1 MMYVIDEASI
11 VPDIIFEVAQGAMS
25 TPGAKTIMTG
35 NPNRPDGYFYRS
47 HMPDSGYRRFKV
59 GCEESS
65 RVDPKF
71 VADMAA
77 QYGVD
82 SNVYRIRVAG
92 EFPTQEEDTL
102 ISLNLIEEAVERFKA
117 QYALEQRIIEDGD
130 TLKVAPK
137 RLGRPPI
144 TGPLTGKPRSKTWPT
159 VWGIDVARYGPDR
172 TVLCERRGPVVPTI
186 ISWQKLSNMEVAGRI
201 VRLWENSDDE
211 DKPESIFI
219 DSLGVGSGV
228 LDRLLE
234 QDLPAVGVNVTELPG
249 VAGEGWKLRDELW
262 LRARDYFLL
271 KDACLLDHPE
281 LIKDLST
288 VTYKFGS
295 EGKYRIVSKEVFRR
309 TLKRSP
315 DFGDAFTLTFADGPV
330 SLISPISTKKGS
342 SNWGR
347 MAKIDTSWVA

>member
-1 MMYVIDEASI
+1 
-11 VPDIIFEVAQGAMS
+11 
-25 TPGAKTIMTG
+25 
-35 NPNRPDGYFYRS
+35 
-47 HMPDSGYRRFKV
+47 
-59 GCEESS
+59 
-65 RVDPKF
+65 
-71 VADMAA
+71 
-77 QYGVD
+77 
-82 SNVYRIRVAG
+82 
-92 EFPTQEEDTL
+92 
-102 ISLNLIEEAVERFKA
+102 
-117 QYALEQRIIEDGD
+117 
-130 TLKVAPK
+130 
-137 RLGRPPI
+137 
-144 TGPLTGKPRSKTWPT
+144 
-159 VWGIDVARYGPDR
+159 
-172 TVLCERRGPVVPTI
+172 VVPTI